1 MNRREIKNAIED
13 ADRVKRFLEYILLS
27 EEKKQREEVPTST
40 DVSNAYGVIWHY
52 DENRLERVGLCGGWG
67 VPEPAEKEDDEGYSP
82 FDEVL
87 PWSGMQHVIFIDA
100 MKDDEGADVITRDE
114 MVEIPDFWYTA
125 VKNEEEKTWLWAIS
139 PKEQEGFCHHPG
151 SGRYIGRYH
160 MSGDRKAAFSTSGQI
175 PLTRITQGEARDAA
189 HARGKSWGIMDLATW
204 SAIQLL
210 YLIEFADFDA
220 QKKLGTGYK
229 DEENW
234 EPGKTGGTDN
244 FKYHTVKRS
253 GKSNSYR
260 CIEDPFSNVFD
271 WIDGFMGC
279 GEGCRISAM
288 DTYTG
293 GRDELED
300 TGIGLADDGWIS
312 GFGYSKDAP
321 WAFIPDASVDDDDRE
336 RHSIGDYVWSW
347 PSSLYPAYVGGY
359 FDGSANFGFFYFS
372 AYDSASFAS
381 GYLGSRLLKT

>member
-27 EEKKQREEVPTST
+27 EEKKQRKEVPTST

-87 PWSGMQHVIFIDA
+87 PWSGMRHVIFIDA
-100 MKDDEGADVITRDE
+100 MKNGEGTDVITRDE

-139 PKEQEGFCHHPG
+139 PTAKEGYCKHPG
-151 SGRYIGRYH
+151 SGRYIGRFH
-160 MSGDRKAAFSTSGQI
+160 MSGDRKAAFSMSGQI

-210 YLIEFADFDA
+210 YLVEFADFDA

-229 DEENW
+229 NEEDW

-260 CIEDPFSNVFD
+260 WIEDPFSNVFD

-279 GEGCRISAM
+279 EKGCRISAM

-293 GRDELED
+293 DRDELED

-336 RHSIGDYVWSW
+336 RHSIGDFVWSL
-347 PSSLYPAYVGGY
+347 SSRLYPAYVGGFY
-359 FDGSANFGFFYFS
+359 SDDAYYGFFCMN
-372 AYDSASFAS
+372 ADDSASNTY
-381 GYLGSRLLKT
+381 GGLGSRLLKT

>member
-1 MNRREIKNAIED
+1 
-13 ADRVKRFLEYILLS
+13 
-27 EEKKQREEVPTST
+27 
-40 DVSNAYGVIWHY
+40 
-52 DENRLERVGLCGGWG
+52 
-67 VPEPAEKEDDEGYSP
+67 
-82 FDEVL
+82 
-87 PWSGMQHVIFIDA
+87 
-100 MKDDEGADVITRDE
+100 
-114 MVEIPDFWYTA
+114 
-125 VKNEEEKTWLWAIS
+125 
-139 PKEQEGFCHHPG
+139 
-151 SGRYIGRYH
+151 
-160 MSGDRKAAFSTSGQI
+160 
-175 PLTRITQGEARDAA
+175 
-189 HARGKSWGIMDLATW
+189 MDLATW

-234 EPGKTGGTDN
+234 EPGKTGGTDK
-244 FKYHTVKRS
+244 FEYHTVKRS

-293 GRDELED
+293 DRDELED

-336 RHSIGDYVWSW
+336 RHSIGDFVWSW
-347 PSSLYPAYVGGY
+347 PSSLYPASVGGY
-359 FDGSANFGFFYFS
+359 YDYASFGFFYLN
-372 AYDSASFAS
+372 ADYDASS
-381 GYLGSRLLKT
+381 TYVYLGSRLLKT